1 MITALVD
8 LMAACYRAGNP
19 TRMAAVAHS
28 ILASVPD
35 DTVALHFLGL
45 AYYQMGQHEAARE
58 VFARIQDRTPLRRKS
73 DYRTTTGEKAATR
86 MLREASRPASGLGEA
101 WQHVARAMRE
111 LGFRHDASRAY
122 ERSLATR
129 SPRLQSGAV
138 ARPSHPRQPS
148 MHPG

>member
-19 TRMAAVAHS
+19 TRMAAVARS

-45 AYYQMGQHEAARE
+45 AHYQMGQHEAARE
-58 VFARIQDRTPLRRKS
+58 VFARIQSRIPQRRKS
-73 DYRTTTGEKAATR
+73 DNWTTTGEKAATR

-101 WQHVARAMRE
+101 WQHVARAMHE
-111 LGFRHDASRAY
+111 LGFRRDATRAY
-122 ERSLATR
+122 EKFLATR
-129 SPRLQSGAV
+129 SPQLQSGTA
-138 ARPSHPRQPS
+138 AKPSHPRMSS